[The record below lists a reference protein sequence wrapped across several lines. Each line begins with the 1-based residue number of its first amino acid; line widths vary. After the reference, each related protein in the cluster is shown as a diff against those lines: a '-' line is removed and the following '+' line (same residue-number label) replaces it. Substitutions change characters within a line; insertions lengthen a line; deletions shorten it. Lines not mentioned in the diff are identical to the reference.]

1 MESCRIVLK
10 GTLIVRNNCWQK
22 QVFPISNHVQQ
33 RSKVTAHEWGN
44 NFPLNSSSILNCEFC
59 YWTVKTIRAAWGG
72 GWFVCHS
79 YSGLTVGAER
89 HAWLVFTAA
98 ADLTRKESVTSSFA
112 PFRGLVKL
120 LHKSTPV
127 GCIDSLFFCLTLCLE
142 GGIVFFLKKKE
153 REKETQS
160 IKSLGGRC
168 VEGRPAQLS
177 IWRMCWHGH
186 GAPLRWNFNS
196 FKWKPEQ
203 LQKQSLELQASS

>member
-79 YSGLTVGAER
+79 YSGLTVEAER

-142 GGIVFFLKKKE
+142 GGIVFFKKK
-153 REKETQS
+153 REKKKRKVLRVWEGDVL
-160 IKSLGGRC
+160 KGG
-168 VEGRPAQLS
+168 QLS
-177 IWRMCWHGH
+177 SPSEECVGMDMGRHSDGTLIHLSENQNNCKNRAWSCKL
-186 GAPLRWNFNS
+186 AVS
-196 FKWKPEQ
+196 
-203 LQKQSLELQASS
+203 

>member
-1 MESCRIVLK
+1 MSLLLDCK
-10 GTLIVRNNCWQK
+10 NYT
-22 QVFPISNHVQQ
+22 
-33 RSKVTAHEWGN
+33 
-44 NFPLNSSSILNCEFC
+44 
-59 YWTVKTIRAAWGG
+59 GG
-72 GWFVCHS
+72 GRGEGLVVCHAFCC
-79 YSGLTVGAER
+79 LTVGAEW

-127 GCIDSLFFCLTLCLE
+127 GCLDPLFFCLPLRLE
-142 GGIVFFLKKKE
+142 GGIVKKK
-153 REKETQS
+153 KPLLS
-160 IKSLGGRC
+160 INKSLGGRC
-168 VEGRPAQLS
+168 VEMRPAQLS

-203 LQKQSLELQASS
+203 LQKQTSEPRANSLANKGWEMTSFNLGFSPIGRH